1 MITKINPIFLSRGG
15 NIPFKPSI
23 TMPLL
28 QFNSNFLIVIQASNR
43 HNNYSFKTSAL
54 GKLYVLLCNIIH
66 YKKSASIALKCFKTS
81 ALGNCMYYYVILST
95 IKKAPVCLSIGDL
108 TVKKE
113 IELDKG
119 RNEGRKKRQKKGMKG
134 TVGSRSPL

>member
-1 MITKINPIFLSRGG
+1 
-15 NIPFKPSI
+15 
-23 TMPLL
+23 MPLL

-43 HNNYSFKTSAL
+43 HNNYS
-54 GKLYVLLCNIIH
+54 
-66 YKKSASIALKCFKTS
+66 FKTS